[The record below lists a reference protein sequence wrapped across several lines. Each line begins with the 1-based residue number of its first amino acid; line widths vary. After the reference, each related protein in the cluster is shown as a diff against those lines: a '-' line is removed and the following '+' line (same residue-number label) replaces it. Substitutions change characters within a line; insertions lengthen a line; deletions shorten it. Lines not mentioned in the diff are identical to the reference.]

1 MTQLTTQNHV
11 PREYDDACDRLT
23 TLVEKHARRLL
34 EDEYWHDRHFD
45 AIQGHCGQ
53 SYTYIRDHSYDCFED
68 VDEYVYSR
76 FKRCVYHRVTH
87 VLDAHYE
94 EYRAFHF
101 ITSVVGERKI
111 KRIGWQRIR
120 TQLFDNE
127 SPYISW
133 AVVEECV
140 EKLNRYY
147 TRYGRFPE
155 NYAEL
160 VTTPEPN
167 GTLPYAPDKGDYHIH
182 DVELE
187 DGEVVVTVNAPDSL
201 SPGSYHDWTEHEF
214 RLPTHDRFHQLVDA
228 GDGLGAPTLHH
239 DKDTGYVIDIPVDV
253 PELNA
258 EGEDDRVLAVDL
270 GVKKQATC
278 VPVEHSGDNGGH
290 DQVAPPTFIDHHA
303 KDKLFRIKADAE
315 GVNDRLAALRRQ
327 GKDHTERFD
336 HLLSE
341 YRQTRRRERHLR
353 RQIQHD
359 VANQLVWVALH
370 HNCSEI
376 VFESLSGLDGRG
388 HEGRTAWSISSWA
401 HGELLDLVKYKA
413 ELVGLGVETVNPWG
427 TSRYCPRCGERG
439 KTVKAP
445 DDHTEMRSGGHFH
458 CSSCGYEGDRDV
470 VGAINV
476 GRKYLDGS
484 MMEGAN
490 PAAYMEAGDHASFPS
505 RPERCDRSSSDST
518 ESVSGVQSAADCKSG
533 EQDEVSGRQTP
544 ASQHRSP
551 PLTVKRD
558 GTTRGGLTQTY
569 SGNTG
574 LRWPSASITECCLLA
589 RITIDHGTMLSN
601 PAEN

>member
-1 MTQLTTQNHV
+1 MTQLTTQHHV
-11 PREYDDACDRLT
+11 PCEYDDACDRLT
-23 TLVEKHARRLL
+23 TLVENHVGRLL
-34 EDEYWHDRHFD
+34 EDEYWQDRHLD
-45 AIQGHCGQ
+45 AIQDHSGQ
-53 SYTYIRDHSYDCFED
+53 SYTYVRDHSYDCFED

-87 VLDAHYE
+87 VLDAHAD
-94 EYRAFHF
+94 EYRAFDF
-101 ITSVVGERKI
+101 ITSIVEERKI
-111 KRIGWQRIR
+111 KRIGWQHIR
-120 TQLFDNE
+120 TQLFDE

-133 AVVEECV
+133 GVVEACV

-147 TRYGRFPE
+147 TRHGRFPQH
-155 NYAEL
+155 YTEL
-160 VTTPEPN
+160 IETPEPN

-182 DVELE
+182 DVELK

-201 SPGSYHDWTEHEF
+201 SAGSYHDWTEHEL

-239 DKDTGYVIDIPVDV
+239 DEDTGYVIDIPVDV
-253 PELNA
+253 PELKA
-258 EGEDDRVLAVDL
+258 EGKDGRVLAVDL

-278 VPVEHSGDNGGH
+278 VPIEQADGEHR
-290 DQVAPPTFIDHHA
+290 QVAPPTFIDHPS
-303 KDKLFRIKADAE
+303 KDKLFRIKSDAE
-315 GVNDRLAALRRQ
+315 GINDRLGALRRQ

-341 YRQTRRRERHLR
+341 CRQTRRRERHVR

-359 VANQLVWVALH
+359 VANQLVWTALVH
-370 HNCSEI
+370 DCSEI
-376 VFESLSGLDGRG
+376 VFESLGGLGGRD

-401 HGELLDLVKYKA
+401 RGKLLNLVDYKA

-427 TSRYCPRCGERG
+427 TSRYCPRCSERG
-439 KTVKAP
+439 DTVKAP

-458 CSSCGYEGDRDV
+458 CPECGYEADRDV

-476 GRKYLDGS
+476 GRKHLDNLR
-484 MMEGAN
+484 MERAN

-505 RPERCDRSSSDST
+505 HIGCDRSAAFAGEET
-518 ESVSGVQSAADCKSG
+518 AEVSGVQSTADRESG

-544 ASQHRSP
+544 ASQHRPP

-558 GTTRGGLTQTY
+558 GTTRGGLPQTH

-574 LRWPSASITECCLLA
+574 LRWPSASITEWCLLA
-589 RITIDHGTMLSN
+589 SITADHGAMLSN
-601 PAEN
+601 PTEN